1 MPRAKRT
8 EDWKALNVQIS
19 RNLYDQIK
27 ERSVIKGQTMMMT
40 MERILATFFK
50 EHPNEELKD
59 E

>member
-27 ERSVIKGQTMMMT
+27 ERSVIKGQTMTMT